1 MQYLGSTVVKELR
14 GTESTK
20 KSIQKLKSAEGARE
34 TPEIML
40 AISYRGV
47 KFLEPASQEL
57 VCEHEV
63 RNIHCA
69 CQDSDDLTHF
79 AYITKDHLSNS
90 HFCHVFFVTSM
101 VRTAGLRAWPVCIF
115 SFFTFYAV
123 PFFPSCR
130 TRPPRSS

>member
-1 MQYLGSTVVKELR
+1 MVKELR

-20 KSIQKLKSAEGARE
+20 KSIQKLKAGEGERE
-34 TPEIML
+34 RDAPEIML
-40 AISYRGV
+40 SISCRGV
-47 KFLEPASQEL
+47 KFLEPASQQL

-90 HFCHVFFVTSM
+90 HFCHVFYVASM
-101 VRTAGLRAWPVCIF
+101 VR
-115 SFFTFYAV
+115 
-123 PFFPSCR
+123 
-130 TRPPRSS
+130 